1 MPDSKWDEYVK
12 IVLDAAEVA
21 VRCIPKSEA
30 VSEAEAIAA
39 AAAAEVEGYDDMKEI
54 VVVLDENGRR
64 TRVVEKGDGE
74 EEKEEEVEKSEEELR
89 KEEEERKERE
99 RKEDEWKTGMGKK
112 LGGMFFVARGALHV
126 HDKEIS
132 RKVTGLG
139 LGSVMG
145 VFEGVVP
152 AGGVGAP
159 VPVPV
164 STTGASGKGKEKEV
178 VPTAAPASIP
188 SSGPGRLTIP
198 IEIEGMS
205 TKVLAAVSGGGN
217 GAKRRGWWEGENG
230 WWVER
235 EWEVVAIPERK
246 RLFLFGGG
254 KK

>member
-1 MPDSKWDEYVK
+1 MEGGPFGKGSGGE
-12 IVLDAAEVA
+12 
-21 VRCIPKSEA
+21 RR
-30 VSEAEAIAA
+30 
-39 AAAAEVEGYDDMKEI
+39 VEDP
-54 VVVLDENGRR
+54 
-64 TRVVEKGDGE
+64 VEE
-74 EEKEEEVEKSEEELR
+74 TELR
-89 KEEEERKERE
+89 RSRGECGREGEEEERKERE
-99 RKEDEWKTGMGKK
+99 RKEDEWKTSMGKK

-145 VFEGVVP
+145 GFEGVAP

-178 VPTAAPASIP
+178 VPTAAPTSIP
-188 SSGPGRLTIP
+188 SFGPGRLTIP

-230 WWVER
+230 WWGER